1 MEFGAKI
8 LYEIPILGGIPL
20 TETVVNTWIIMAVLT
35 ILAIF
40 TTRNFEKI
48 PRGVQNVVE
57 ALVETINN
65 FTAQTMGENKK
76 VFSSYMG
83 TLFVFLVFANL
94 LGLVGLRPP
103 TADLNTTFALA
114 LITFVIIHY
123 QGVKKGGL
131 GGYIKG
137 YFEPFPLLMPINLI
151 GEIAL
156 PISLAFR
163 LFGNIVGGLII
174 MSLIYSGLAYLSSAI
189 GISAIPIFQ
198 AGIPA
203 VLHMYFDVFAGVLQ
217 TFIFMMISMIY
228 ISNAMD

>member
-8 LYEIPILGGIPL
+8 LYEIPILGGIPI
-20 TETVVNTWIIMAVLT
+20 TETVVNTWIIMAILTVL
-35 ILAIF
+35 AF
-40 TTRNFEKI
+40 VTTRRFEKI
-48 PRGVQNVVE
+48 PKGVQNVVE
-57 ALVETINN
+57 ALVEIINN
-65 FTAQTMGENKK
+65 FTASTMGENKR
-76 VFSSYMG
+76 VFSAYMG

-103 TADLNTTFALA
+103 TADLNTTFALS

-123 QGVKKGGL
+123 QGIRKGGL
-131 GGYIKG
+131 GGYLKG

-174 MSLIYSGLAYLSSAI
+174 MALIYSGLAAI
-189 GISAIPIFQ
+189 FSIGPIPILQ

-203 VLHMYFDVFAGVLQ
+203 VLHMYFDVFSGVLQ